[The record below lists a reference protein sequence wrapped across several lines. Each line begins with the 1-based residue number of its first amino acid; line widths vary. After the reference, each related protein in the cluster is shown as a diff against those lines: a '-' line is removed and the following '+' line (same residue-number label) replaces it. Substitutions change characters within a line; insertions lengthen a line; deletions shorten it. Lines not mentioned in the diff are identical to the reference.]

1 MLFGSYHENSRPK
14 PRVFCWNWAKSPLD
28 HGMTSRHCYPF
39 FQPNRSRNSDELVPG
54 MSEPTASL
62 SEDFWCWIQEVATNQ
77 DRDLMRFDQ
86 THGATTLGIT
96 EKNTSQPP
104 GFLQDF
110 RKTQGLAGSQSPKRS
125 SKQHTVSPILF
136 KNVPLCRIWRKPG
149 KAGLG
154 SGSFKFEAR
163 S

>member
-1 MLFGSYHENSRPK
+1 MELGQK
-14 PRVFCWNWAKSPLD
+14 PD

-62 SEDFWCWIQEVATNQ
+62 SEDFWCWIQGVATNQ

-96 EKNTSQPP
+96 EKKHLTATWLSPRLPKNS
-104 GFLQDF
+104 
-110 RKTQGLAGSQSPKRS
+110 RAGWVSISE
-125 SKQHTVSPILF
+125 TVIETAHSFTILF

-149 KAGLG
+149 KAGRFG